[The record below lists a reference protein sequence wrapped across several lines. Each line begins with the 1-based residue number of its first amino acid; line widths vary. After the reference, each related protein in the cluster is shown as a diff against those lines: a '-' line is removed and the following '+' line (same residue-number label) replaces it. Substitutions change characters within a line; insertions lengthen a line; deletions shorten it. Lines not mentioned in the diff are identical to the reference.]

1 MEVKITHL
9 DRVKFAIQS
18 RSHTILCDQPA
29 ENGGEDCGMTPPEL
43 LLASLGSCAAF
54 YAVQYLKTR
63 NLAETGVEVTVTAEK
78 LKQPARV
85 GNFRVH
91 VVCPVCS
98 HGRTDGRADA
108 LRASLPGSQHSACA
122 ARDQDRVSYRR
133 GVRAAKLTI
142 PTDSGRALNAMLIV
156 YCEPVFYSLNGKY
169 GKLSCRCLTG
179 KCGTTQLPE
188 SRGGVVVHAT
198 RGEPPNQGP

>member
-1 MEVKITHL
+1 MMEVKITHL

-18 RSHTILCDQPA
+18 RSNSIMCDQPA
-29 ENGGEDCGMTPPEL
+29 ENGGEDSGMTPPEL

-91 VVCPVCS
+91 IACPV
-98 HGRTDGRADA
+98 
-108 LRASLPGSQHSACA
+108 SLTEEQTEGLMRSVHHCL
-122 ARDQDRVSYRR
+122 VHNTL
-133 GVRAAKLTI
+133 LTPPEI
-142 PTDSGRALNAMLIV
+142 KIELAIAEPAMAN
-156 YCEPVFYSLNGKY
+156 S
-169 GKLSCRCLTG
+169 
-179 KCGTTQLPE
+179 
-188 SRGGVVVHAT
+188 
-198 RGEPPNQGP
+198 